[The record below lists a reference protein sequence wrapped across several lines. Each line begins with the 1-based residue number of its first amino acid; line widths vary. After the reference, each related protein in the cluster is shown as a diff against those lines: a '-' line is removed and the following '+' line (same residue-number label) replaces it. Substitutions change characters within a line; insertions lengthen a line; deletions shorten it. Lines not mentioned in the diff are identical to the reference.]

1 MTCLLI
7 TLKGG
12 RTDDVMV
19 ERGIIHTILD
29 GYNID
34 IRPEIEHGVP
44 MHVHFEMKLQKIV
57 RLVSYKTSTPC
68 QNP

>member
-1 MTCLLI
+1 
-7 TLKGG
+7 
-12 RTDDVMV
+12 MV
-19 ERGIIHTILD
+19 ERGIIETILN

-57 RLVSYKTSTPC
+57 RLVNLRCSF
-68 QNP
+68 